1 MIFFASLP
9 NCSPARKQKQPPRPP
24 FASTVVWK
32 GGFDVEK
39 ETNVIVRRAGEAD
52 ISALCHFEIQA
63 RLTEPGVLVAEF
75 KEEHYAKFLQSLQ
88 LEFARDNAIF
98 IAADGNQVV
107 GRCDVAILRS
117 TMDGAVTGYIDW
129 IYVQKPN
136 RCQGVAT
143 RLLLAT
149 EQFFRD
155 AGVKRYYL
163 FTADNEEAQAFYHR
177 NTSLSF
183 TRREVAEKVL

>member
-1 MIFFASLP
+1 M
-9 NCSPARKQKQPPRPP
+9 
-24 FASTVVWK
+24 
-32 GGFDVEK
+32 EK

>member
-1 MIFFASLP
+1 M
-9 NCSPARKQKQPPRPP
+9 
-24 FASTVVWK
+24 
-32 GGFDVEK
+32 GK
-39 ETNVIVRRAGEAD
+39 ETNVIISRAGKAD

-75 KEEHYAKFLQSLQ
+75 EEKHYAQFLESLQ
-88 LEFARDNAIF
+88 LDNSRDNAIL
-98 IAADGNQVV
+98 IAADGNRVV

-117 TMDGAVTGYIDW
+117 TMDGIVTGYIDW
-129 IYVQKPN
+129 IYVLKPN
-136 RCQGVAT
+136 RCQGIAS
-143 RLLLAT
+143 RLLLAA